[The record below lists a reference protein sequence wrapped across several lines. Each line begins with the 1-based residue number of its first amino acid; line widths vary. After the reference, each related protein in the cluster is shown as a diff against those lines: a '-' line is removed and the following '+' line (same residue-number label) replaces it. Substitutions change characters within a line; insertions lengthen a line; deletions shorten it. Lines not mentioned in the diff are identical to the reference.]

1 MILSH
6 HLMFVFAVALKS
18 EDAEKLIA
26 HLDIKNQRTFEIADL
41 AKLIKQVCVY
51 MYTVCKSV
59 MSVLSFDMSCVGFQ
73 ANVV

>member
-51 MYTVCKSV
+51 VVRKSV
-59 MSVLSFDMSCVGFQ
+59 TSALSFDMSCVGFQ
-73 ANVV
+73 SNFV